1 VKPDV
6 QLHIRDGVGRAQYA
20 LGPGKV
26 ALLEAIIETGSITSA
41 AKRLGM
47 SYRRAWLLIDETN
60 RCLISP
66 AVYTNSGGVN
76 GGGTAV
82 TPLGLELIRRY
93 RAIEREAKN
102 AVGKSLTSLLAS
114 VAPHPKPGH

>member
-6 QLHIRDGVGRAQYA
+6 QLRIRDGVGRAQYA

-66 AVYTNSGGVN
+66 AVYTNCGGVN

-93 RAIEREAKN
+93 RAVEREAKN
-102 AVGKSLTSLLAS
+102 AVGKSLKSLLAS
-114 VAPHPKPGH
+114 VAPHAKPGH